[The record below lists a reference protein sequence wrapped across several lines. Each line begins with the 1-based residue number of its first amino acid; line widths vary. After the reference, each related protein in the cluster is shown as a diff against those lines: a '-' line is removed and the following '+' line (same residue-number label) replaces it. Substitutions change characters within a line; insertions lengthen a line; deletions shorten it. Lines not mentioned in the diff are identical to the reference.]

1 MFIVRGSKNVAMSEV
16 NDIKDSNVQ
25 ITSQKKEIIF
35 GPLKVF
41 PDVLRC
47 LEVLLHQGVL
57 P

>member
-16 NDIKDSNVQ
+16 NDIKDSNVHDHQ
-25 ITSQKKEIIF
+25 SKKEIIF

-47 LEVLLHQGVL
+47 LEVLLYQGVL

>member
-16 NDIKDSNVQ
+16 NDIKDSNVHDHQ
-25 ITSQKKEIIF
+25 SKKEIIF